1 MFDYDNLRDEYS
13 ELSEEGSVFPEKDV
27 ENFIDLILN
36 SDKIDYYEYYDGI
49 TITNELD
56 TCLFP
61 ADGIELVFYI
71 NLLFKL
77 LPHSILKEFSYRS
90 RFSSEMSFENFKG
103 IPKTM
108 KKLSADNFLKL
119 DIIKFKDELE
129 KIEIIDLWSN
139 EMVDDMKN
147 DWKNGELGEII
158 VYDVGADLYYVME
171 SKFHK
176 VKEGDTHDDYNNV
189 FLKEICT
196 HKD

>member
-13 ELSEEGSVFPEKDV
+13 ELSEEGSVFPEEYIVK
-27 ENFIDLILN
+27 FIDLILN
-36 SDKIDYYEYYDGI
+36 SDKIDYYEYYDGV
-49 TITNELD
+49 TITNETGEYL
-56 TCLFP
+56 TP
-61 ADGIELVFYI
+61 ADGIELRFYS
-71 NLLFKL
+71 NLLFNL
-77 LPHSILKEFSYRS
+77 LPQSKMKELSYRS
-90 RFSSEMSFENFKG
+90 RFTSEISFENFKG

-147 DWKNGELGEII
+147 DWKNGELGEIN

-176 VKEGDTHDDYNNV
+176 VKEGDTHDGYNDV
-189 FLKEICT
+189 FLKEIWT
-196 HKD
+196 HKN